1 MKKKLLYYFIFLICA
16 NSFSQELSYTSGPAG
31 YGTNANADDS
41 VLVPFFKDESY
52 IYCSTQKVYST
63 NPIAKRGI
71 LVRIKISDGTQYI
84 YPEDVFLPA
93 SAGFNA
99 KKLNNSIFFE
109 MGIRLIRLD
118 LTTNKLSTVSY
129 DTEDYVVFDH
139 YLIYE
144 NYNYSGL
151 YIYDLNT
158 SATTQ
163 IFSPNNRAFYRLGAT
178 YYDNDKKAIYFR
190 SQYITTGVYY
200 GFYKFT
206 PATKVIKEI
215 VGRNVVTGS
224 EIYQQRDEIAK
235 VNDNLV
241 FLMKDS
247 DYKLKFFSAN
257 LTTETLNTSFTFNT
271 NSVYEVTTNDLMVFD
286 NTVYITTDKVY
297 ISDGATKPIETDYQS
312 FFEYSSGYSIDI
324 VYFNNEAYL
333 QQNSS
338 EYGSELWK
346 YNPVLHQK
354 QLVKDITVGKESSF
368 ASNISGGYLYKNKLL
383 YVVNIGSLAYSIY
396 ATDGTSDG
404 TISIFSNNKF
414 VTIGKLLPDD
424 DNSNIYFY
432 GDDGTKKGLFTL
444 KYNFL
449 STKDFSKDEK
459 ISFYPN
465 PVKSDINFSET
476 MSEVN
481 ILDLNGKM
489 LKTVKNTNT
498 LSVENLSKGVY
509 LLEIKTLNDKKN
521 ITKMIKI

>member
-1 MKKKLLYYFIFLICA
+1 MKKKLLYFFIFLICS
-16 NSFSQELSYTSGPAG
+16 NLFSQELSFTSGPVG
-31 YGTNANADDS
+31 YGTNANADDN
-41 VLVPFFKDESY
+41 VLVPFFNDQSY

-63 NPIAKRGI
+63 NPVTKRGI
-71 LVRIKISDGTQYI
+71 IVRVNISDGTQYI

-129 DTEDYVVFDH
+129 DTEDYAVFDH

-144 NYNYSGL
+144 NSNYSGL

-163 IFSPNNRAFYRLGAT
+163 IFSPNNRSFYRLGAT
-178 YYDNDKKAIYFR
+178 YYDNTTKALYFR

-200 GFYKFT
+200 GFYKYI
-206 PATKVIKEI
+206 PSTKAITEI

-235 VNDNLV
+235 VNENLV
-241 FLMKDS
+241 FLMKDT
-247 DYKLKFFSAN
+247 DYKLKYFSVN
-257 LTTETLNTSFTFNT
+257 LTTGTLNSSFTFNT
-271 NSVYEVTTNDLMVFD
+271 NTIYDISVNDLMVFD
-286 NTVYITTDKVY
+286 NTVYLTTDKVY
-297 ISDGATKPIETDYQS
+297 TSDGVLTPIETNYQS

-338 EYGSELWK
+338 QYGSELFK
-346 YNPVLHQK
+346 YNPILHQK
-354 QLVKDITVGKESSF
+354 ELVKDITVGTGHSF
-368 ASNISGGYLYKNKLL
+368 VSNISGGYLYKNRLL
-383 YVVNIGSLAYSIY
+383 YVVNTGPLAYSIY
-396 ATDGTSDG
+396 ATDGSSDG
-404 TISIFSNNKF
+404 TVGIIGNDKF
-414 VTIGKLLPDD
+414 VTMGRLLTDD

-449 STKDFSKDEK
+449 STEDFSKDKK
-459 ISFYPN
+459 ITFYPN
-465 PVKSDINFSET
+465 PAKSDINFTET
-476 MSEVN
+476 MLEIKV
-481 ILDLNGKM
+481 IDLNGKI
-489 LKTVKNTNT
+489 LKTAKNTNS
-498 LSVENLSKGVY
+498 LSIENLSKGVY
-509 LLEIKTLNDKKN
+509 LLEIKTLNEEKN
-521 ITKMIKI
+521 ISKMIKI